1 MNGQSTMRPKGG
13 ESALVN
19 RLVVKLIFETASP
32 TGPRLYKNFNWKEC
46 SAYSNRMFNE
56 IKLITL
62 PNKSS

>member
-13 ESALVN
+13 GSALVN
-19 RLVVKLIFETASP
+19 RLVVKLTIETASHVCA
-32 TGPRLYKNFNWKEC
+32 KINWREC
-46 SAYSNRMFNE
+46 PAYSNRMFNE